1 MAVGFFG
8 KQMLKNLVK
17 GGKQKTTGTEVVNPF
32 KFKPSK
38 SKLEKTVRKLE
49 VDTAKS
55 KGKTTKILQKMDENI
70 DPVRTNLRQTTQK
83 LAGEPVTKSGFSKG
97 KNIKKKEKK

>member
-38 SKLEKTVRKLE
+38 SKLEKVVRELQI
-49 VDTAKS
+49 DTAKS

>member
-8 KQMLKNLVK
+8 KQMLKNLIK

-38 SKLEKTVRKLE
+38 SKLEKAVKKLE
-49 VDTAKS
+49 IDTAKS
-55 KGKTTKILQKMDENI
+55 KGRTKKIIQTVEQNFA
-70 DPVRTNLRQTTQK
+70 PVITKLKQTNQK
-83 LAGEPVTKSGFSKG
+83 LGDLKVTKSGFNKG
-97 KNIKKKEKK
+97 KDLKK